1 MDINAVAV
9 MYSKFLKATFC
20 LAASL
25 WVVSGMVPMIAI
37 ALEHMDFCTWPL
49 EGSRF
54 AESI

>member
-1 MDINAVAV
+1 MDIKAVAV